1 MRKEVGYELNEAER
15 YSYDMIVFSS
25 AAVFLSIFIMLIEEL
40 CAVVHPPCSQNK
52 SHTYPHNIS
61 RIQPY
66 L

>member
-40 CAVVHPPCSQNK
+40 CAVCVNQ
-52 SHTYPHNIS
+52 
-61 RIQPY
+61 
-66 L
+66 